1 MKNIFGYSSPSH
13 QRQAYMKENKY
24 LAKRQVCSVFNL
36 KFYGVKPFKVSDK
49 IFIDKM
55 IEC

>member
-13 QRQAYMKENKY
+13 QQQAYMKENKY
-24 LAKRQVCSVFNL
+24 LAKRQVCQIFNL
-36 KFYGVKPFKVSDK
+36 KFYGVKPPRVSDK